1 LTKTK
6 GLPSY
11 VKTIFEEIIRAE
23 EAYHTDFDKCLQVN
37 LKDNVKIDLIILK
50 KKSSFSLFSRKAD
63 LTEQYKSI
71 KDKIPDRPDFRPLL
85 DFINCK
91 IRLLHLY
98 VQLYQNSA
106 GKPKIAPDFRE
117 FFNLFEMNRED
128 YFKKYLANNEDQDE
142 LFCNVKLELQ
152 TLEYILQSARDIW
165 ELHIISAQ
173 ITLKRAQMSLKEWN
187 TKLNPSLTRKMSFFD
202 NKTAVPNSYEWLVEL
217 HGHLLAKFCLFFYD
231 VFMSTPKIGNLEP
244 AEGFR
249 KLCSQTRFDF
259 YGRVQELF
267 KTMENSSALYLIRD
281 HRPSKSENYSST
293 SKYVFMPFIEE
304 VTNNDAKG
312 DRIGVVSWYSREGNK
327 TNYDDDEENLKKAF
341 EAYQKKKEE
350 KAARGKNYENWEERV
365 QKWNTRANTM
375 NRTYFLGQVEVLLD
389 FLKKRNQT
397 HFLAFILYHHL
408 FPVRTRSRRQNLC
421 NLQ

>member
-1 LTKTK
+1 MLA
-6 GLPSY
+6 G
-11 VKTIFEEIIRAE
+11 E
-23 EAYHTDFDKCLQVN
+23 N
-37 LKDNVKIDLIILK
+37 LSKNKRINFFK
-50 KKSSFSLFSRKAD
+50 KKSGFFSRKAN

-71 KDKIPDRPDFRPLL
+71 KEKIPDRPDFSPLL
-85 DFINCK
+85 DFVNCK

-187 TKLNPSLTRKMSFFD
+187 MKLNPSLTKKVSFFD
-202 NKTAVPNSYEWLVEL
+202 NKDAVPNSYEWLVEL

-267 KTMENSSALYLIRD
+267 KTMESSSALYLIRD

-327 TNYDDDEENLKKAF
+327 IGYSDDEENLKKAF

-365 QKWNTRANTM
+365 QKWNTRGSST
-375 NRTYFLGQVEVLLD
+375 NRTYFLGQVEV
-389 FLKKRNQT
+389 
-397 HFLAFILYHHL
+397 IL
-408 FPVRTRSRRQNLC
+408 T
-421 NLQ
+421 